1 MFLRMLAGP
10 NVSNAGNYVTNA
22 YRHGVPVG
30 RIVSI
35 TGFDPQLVIQWI
47 EEDE

>member
-10 NVSNAGNYVTNA
+10 NVSNAGNYVSNA

-30 RIVSI
+30 RIVAL
-35 TGFDPQLVIQWI
+35 TGFDPALVIQWI
-47 EEDE
+47 EEDN